1 MSAGPPRLAARA
13 GAAPSSVIRD
23 SLALISRPE
32 IISFAGGLPAPELF
46 DVSGLR
52 ECYDRVL
59 ADSGPRVLQYS
70 TTDGDPVLREAVAAR
85 LSRTGLPTDPG
96 DLLITSGAQQALS
109 LLSTVLLE
117 PGDTVLVEDPTYLA
131 ALQCFGYAG
140 ARVVAAPTD
149 ADGIRTDQLADLV
162 RRERP
167 KLIYLVP
174 TFANPTGHTLPAERR
189 AEVVRVA
196 GRHGVWVVEDDP
208 YHELRFRG
216 EPVPALSS
224 LDDAGGHTILL
235 GSLSKTVAPGLR
247 LGWLRAPAGV
257 HRACLLA
264 KQALDLHTSTIDQAA
279 AAAYLTRYDLDR
291 HLKTV
296 REEYSRRCTAML
308 DALAAAMPPG
318 STWTTPDG
326 GMFVW
331 VRLPAGHDA
340 AALLPSAVAHD
351 VAYVP
356 GSPFFAQ
363 QPDPR
368 TLRLSFTTHRPA
380 VIAEGIRRLGEL
392 LAG

>member
-85 LSRTGLPTDPG
+85 LSRTGMPTDPG

-235 GSLSKTVAPGLR
+235 GSLSKTVAPGMR
-247 LGWLRAPAGV
+247 LGWLRAPAEV

-296 REEYSRRCTAML
+296 REEYGRRCTAML

-392 LAG
+392 LAR